1 MNNTT
6 QNAVTVNVELFGHAR
21 TVAGV
26 RDVRVTLPPESSAS
40 DLAAALAV
48 ALPSLVSIALEDDGS
63 ALLSSYTANLNGLA
77 FIGEEPVPISPGDS
91 IYLFSSQA
99 GG

>member
-1 MNNTT
+1 MN
-6 QNAVTVNVELFGHAR
+6 VHVEKSVIVSVELFGYAR

-26 RDVRVTLPPESSAS
+26 RKVRLALPSEATSS
-40 DLAAALAV
+40 DLAAALAAV
-48 ALPSLVSIALEDDGS
+48 LPSLVSTALEDDGS

-77 FIGEEPVPISPGDS
+77 FIEEEPVSISPGDS

>member
-1 MNNTT
+1 MNTQT
-6 QNAVTVNVELFGHAR
+6 QNTVLVSVELFGHAR

-26 RDVRVTLPPESSAS
+26 RDVQVALPPRSSAS
-40 DLAAALAV
+40 DLAVALAA
-48 ALPSLVSIALEDDGS
+48 ALPSLISTALEDDGS
-63 ALLSSYTANLNGLA
+63 AFLSSYTANLNGLA
-77 FIGEEPVPISPGDS
+77 FMAEDPIPISPGDS

>member
-1 MNNTT
+1 MR
-6 QNAVTVNVELFGHAR
+6 VELFGHAR

-26 RDVRVTLPPESSAS
+26 RDVQIALPAESSVS
-40 DLAAALAV
+40 DLAVSLGNV
-48 ALPSLVSIALEDDGS
+48 LPSLLCTALDENGS
-63 ALLSSYTANLNGLA
+63 NLLTSYTANLNGLA
-77 FIGEEPVPISPGDS
+77 FMDEVPVPITQGDT

>member
-1 MNNTT
+1 MNT
-6 QNAVTVNVELFGHAR
+6 QTQYSVVVHVELFGHAR

-26 RDVRVTLPPESSAS
+26 REVRVAIPAESSAS
-40 DLAAALAV
+40 DLAVALAD
-48 ALPSLVSIALEDDGS
+48 ALPSLLSTALEDDGS

-77 FIGEEPVPISPGDS
+77 FIGEEPVPISPGDT